1 MTKWKMENAP
11 KKWNLLK
18 NQVKN
23 AIIKFRNQMMI
34 LIADWKNQKKK
45 ALVSENRS
53 LENTQGEAR
62 RGKE

>member
-23 AIIKFRNQMMI
+23 AIIKFRNRMMI